1 MSTSENNR
9 TMVPHAKTAFMSSPL
24 RAHCRRDI
32 CHGGPTRPERS
43 ATGAVLAR
51 GAQVLLIVVLDPGD
65 ALHPDRPTG
74 GREGLVR
81 RGRVECLL
89 DRIKGPAG
97 IWNVL
102 DVQQNVINSMKS
114 FDVNNTDGEFLGRT
128 SDD

>member
-9 TMVPHAKTAFMSSPL
+9 TMVPHAKTAFMSSPPSCAL
-24 RAHCRRDI
+24 PPRHMPRRSD
-32 CHGGPTRPERS
+32 PAERS

-89 DRIKGPAG
+89 DRIQGPAG
-97 IWNVL
+97 GGGVL
-102 DVQQNVINSMKS
+102 A
-114 FDVNNTDGEFLGRT
+114 
-128 SDD
+128 SD